1 MRKILMIAVSLVLVA
16 TVVQAKVL
24 TYQVGGRASSSAD
37 QKWKAM
43 LLTWTTGGL
52 DSTVISVLSDTT
64 AADEDTTNA
73 FDVGGLFAGSPRDT
87 VGLLFFHTVA
97 DTVIDSLRF
106 AVDYSI
112 DGTTWIAGTYCAY
125 FSAATYN
132 GATGVADST
141 VAKYVLGNPGV
152 AGGMQIF
159 APLHRVRVSCPLQV
173 AGIGVTLQDKK
184 LKALTV
190 TAFFGGR

>member
-1 MRKILMIAVSLVLVA
+1 
-16 TVVQAKVL
+16 
-24 TYQVGGRASSSAD
+24 
-37 QKWKAM
+37 M
-43 LLTWTTGGL
+43 LLTWTSG
-52 DSTVISVLSDTT
+52 DSTVVSILSDSTT
-64 AADEDTTNA
+64 TDEDTTNA

-112 DGTTWIAGTYCAY
+112 DGSTWIAGTYCTY

-132 GATGVADST
+132 AAGTDST
-141 VAKYVLGNPGV
+141 VAKYVLGNPSV

-159 APLHRVRVSCPLQV
+159 APFQRVRVSCPVQI

-190 TAFFGGR
+190 IAWLGGR